1 MRKQE
6 AKDIAKLLIAVSGDN
21 FDLFAF
27 EDSDITDSDKDKILN
42 ELHEICANETAR
54 IRRKYNIQETR
65 LASTE
70 DIINA
75 ILYE

>member
-1 MRKQE
+1 MTRQE

-27 EDSDITDSDKDKILN
+27 EDSDITDKDKDKILN

-54 IRRKYNIQETR
+54 IRRKYNIKDIR

-70 DIINA
+70 DIVNS
-75 ILYE
+75 ILFE